1 MAMAI
6 RPTRKNMNTIK
17 IRLVTSVVG
26 NGFEY
31 PAGTVT
37 DAPEDRAKD
46 LLQAGYAV
54 VEGKPQVEKAERA
67 TDKTKVE
74 KR

>member
-1 MAMAI
+1 
-6 RPTRKNMNTIK
+6 MNTIK

-26 NGFEY
+26 DGYEY

-37 DAPEDRAKD
+37 DAPADRAKD
-46 LLQAGYAV
+46 LLQAGHAV
-54 VEGKPQVEKAERA
+54 IEGKHPVEKAERA
-67 TDKTKVE
+67 TEKTTTIE